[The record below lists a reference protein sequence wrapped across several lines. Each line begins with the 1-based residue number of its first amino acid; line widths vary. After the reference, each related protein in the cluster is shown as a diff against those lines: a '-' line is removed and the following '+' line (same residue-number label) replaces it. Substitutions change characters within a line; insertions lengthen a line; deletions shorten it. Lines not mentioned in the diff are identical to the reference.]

1 MLVDSFVRLTENLK
15 LYNYIKLIEQLYEKY
30 SVIKLVKEQKKSQL
44 KYYQMV
50 LYTIKNLLPIKDIL
64 KTLPS
69 IGINNYIKILQ
80 RQCSRKTAVKKL
92 GKME

>member
-1 MLVDSFVRLTENLK
+1 
-15 LYNYIKLIEQLYEKY
+15 
-30 SVIKLVKEQKKSQL
+30 
-44 KYYQMV
+44 MV

-69 IGINNYIKILQ
+69 SGINNYIKILQ
-80 RQCSRKTAVKKL
+80 RQCPRKTAVKEL